1 MPKTKQTMLL
11 AWVSSM
17 SSDVCARLD
26 FLGSPFTLCPV
37 YTEKGRVKGIHCA
50 WFTMS
55 FRWEVFFHFLD
66 NRSKFFRNSVSILL
80 FTVRSKKKKN
90 SKFTFWITIGQLSLN
105 SVFRAM
111 PAFWALNMNQLIQFT
126 DLLSPFYMWGITGQE
141 IGKHQTFS
149 TVWFPLQPRVSN
161 SLTTFYLL
169 NIVNFL

>member
-1 MPKTKQTMLL
+1 
-11 AWVSSM
+11 M
-17 SSDVCARLD
+17 SSDVCARLY
-26 FLGSPFTLCPV
+26 FLGSPFTLYPV
-37 YTEKGRVKGIHCA
+37 YTEKGIVKGIQCA

-66 NRSKFFRNSVSILL
+66 NRSKFFRNSFNLAVHCKIK
-80 FTVRSKKKKN
+80 KKKKN
-90 SKFTFWITIGQLSLN
+90 SKFTFWITIGQFSLN

-161 SLTTFYLL
+161 SLSTFYLL